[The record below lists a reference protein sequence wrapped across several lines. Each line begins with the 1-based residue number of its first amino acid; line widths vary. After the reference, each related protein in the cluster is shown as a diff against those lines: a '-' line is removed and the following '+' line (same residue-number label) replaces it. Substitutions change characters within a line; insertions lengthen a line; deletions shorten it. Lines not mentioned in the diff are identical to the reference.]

1 MPLNLRRIEW
11 PTVWLALAVTAT
23 WALSIYLIG
32 AGHWWLWPVAI
43 LAMTLH
49 SSLQH
54 EALHGHPT
62 SDRLVNEA
70 FVFLPVGLA
79 YPYRRF
85 RALHLQHHH
94 DERLTDPFEDP
105 ESNYMSPEQWAQAGP
120 ILRKLRQINNTQVGR
135 LLIGPAFSVIGFA
148 STEWRRL
155 RAGEDGVRLAWLLH
169 AIGMVPVFWWV
180 TWISGIHPLT
190 YVLGFAYPTLSML
203 SVRTFIEHQ
212 AVPQSP
218 HRTIINEDRGLFA
231 FLFLF
236 NNLHFVHH
244 SHPALAWYKLPALY
258 RQNRTSFL
266 AGNGGYYARS
276 YGEVLRRYGL
286 RRKEPVEHPL
296 MKRGLWPAASNT
308 DDATR

>member
-1 MPLNLRRIEW
+1 MPYILRRIEW
-11 PTVWLALAVTAT
+11 PTAWLAAGDTVA
-23 WALSIYLIG
+23 WAALISLIG
-32 AGHWWLWPVAI
+32 AGHWWLWP
-43 LAMTLH
+43 LAVLTMTLH

-62 SDRLVNEA
+62 SNRYVNEA

-85 RALHLQHHH
+85 KTLHLQHHH

-105 ESNYMSPEQWAQAGP
+105 ESNYMSPEDWAKAGP
-120 ILRKLRQINNTQVGR
+120 ILQGLRLVNNTQVGR
-135 LLIGPAFSVIGFA
+135 LIIGPAFSVIGFLRG
-148 STEWRRL
+148 EWAL
-155 RAGEDGVRLAWLLH
+155 ARAGDRSVLVAWLLH
-169 AIGMVPVFWWV
+169 LIGMVPVFWWV
-180 TWISGIHPLT
+180 TWVSGIHPVV
-190 YVLGFAYPTLSML
+190 YALGFAYPALSLL

-212 AVPQSP
+212 AAIDAP

-244 SHPALAWYKLPALY
+244 SHPTVAWYRLPGLY
-258 RQNRTSFL
+258 RANRDAYL
-266 AGNGGYYARS
+266 AGNGGYFARS

-286 RRKEPVEHPL
+286 RRKELVEHPL
-296 MKRGLWPAASNT
+296 MKRGRW
-308 DDATR
+308 R

>member
-1 MPLNLRRIEW
+1 MLNLRRIEW
-11 PTVWLALAVTAT
+11 PTVWLAAAVTAT
-23 WALSIYLIG
+23 WAITVYLIG
-32 AGHWWLWPVAI
+32 AGYWWLWPLTI
-43 LAMTLH
+43 IAMTLH

-54 EALHGHPT
+54 ECLHGHPT
-62 SDRLVNEA
+62 SDRHLNEV
-70 FVFLPVGLA
+70 FVFLPIGLA

-85 RALHLQHHH
+85 KALHLQHHH

-105 ESNYMSPEQWAQAGP
+105 ESNYMSPEQWANAGP
-120 ILRKLRQINNTQVGR
+120 VLQRLRLVNNTQLGR
-135 LLIGPAFSVIGFA
+135 LIIGPAFSVIGFVRA
-148 STEWRRL
+148 EWKL
-155 RAGEDGVRLAWLLH
+155 FQANADGVRRAWLLH

-180 TWISGIHPLT
+180 TSVAEINPLL
-190 YVLGFAYPTLSML
+190 YILCFAYPTLSML

-244 SHPALAWYKLPALY
+244 SHPAVAWYKLPALY
-258 RQNRTSFL
+258 RQNRASYL

-276 YGEVLRRYGL
+276 YGEVLRRYGF

-296 MKRGLWPAASNT
+296 MKRGLWTVPH
-308 DDATR
+308 DDATRG